1 MSIDVKNPVT
11 GAQAVV
17 ANASANASD
26 ISRRNDVLFRVRR
39 EPGEEMSSWVPVAG
53 FLAVTVAVVSLLA
66 FIPGGS

>member
-1 MSIDVKNPVT
+1 MSIDVKNPAT

-17 ANASANASD
+17 ANATD

-39 EPGEEMSSWVPVAG
+39 KPGEEMSSWVPVAG
-53 FLAVTVAVVSLLA
+53 FIGVTLAVIGLMS